1 MYRKTRIIPVL
12 ILSIIFLPMIVWGKA
27 SSGGQPGSFLHLG
40 QSARAL
46 GMGNCFAAIS
56 DDVTAIYYN
65 PAGLTQLLKYELNTF
80 YCPLWE
86 DTNYNFIGY
95 AHPLEKKG
103 TFGAALINMTSGEF
117 EKRATID
124 SEATD
129 FSINDR
135 AFLMSYGYNLSNRLS
150 VGTTIKSVKKTVD
163 IYSGSAF
170 GIDAGVLY
178 RFLGNQLSVGANF
191 QNLMAPAP
199 KLQTEADKYPLYS
212 KFGVAYRLEPAA
224 TSWEDKLILA
234 LDVDYSSFLT
244 AKNHFGVEYWYGK
257 NMALRLGKDINNYL
271 TFGLGVNYASFS
283 FDYAAVPHDL
293 GLSHRISVG
302 YRFGYIG
309 EAQYSPQAI
318 KEKVTALDQ
327 SGTELY
333 TNKKYAMALTEW
345 EKALVWDPQ
354 NTVIQEKVNRVN
366 AELESFVNRKLV
378 EQYLSKAYVL
388 FEEGKLVDSM
398 EQWKE
403 VAKLD
408 PGNER
413 AREYIAKIDAKLVKE
428 DQAILEER
436 EKEKTIVSVNALIK
450 SGDGFAEQGLYAEA
464 IKEYQKVLKINPD
477 HLTANKRISDTQL
490 TVRALIREHYDK
502 AEGSYKSGDK
512 TNAVKEFW
520 QVLRLDP
527 SNTSARNYL
536 DKIKQEEK
544 PAQVSKKI
552 DEKKINQMYYRAADL
567 YLKGQYQET
576 VMACNELLAIDPTN
590 ENAAKLVTK
599 AQSVLEKISGK

>member
-1 MYRKTRIIPVL
+1 MYRKAHVSGIMLL
-12 ILSIIFLPMIVWGKA
+12 IMFLPAVVLGKA
-27 SSGGQPGSFLHLG
+27 LSGGQPGSFLHLG

-56 DDVTAIYYN
+56 DDLTAIYYN

-95 AHPLEKKG
+95 AHPLEKMG
-103 TFGAALINMTSGEF
+103 TFGAALINMTSSGF

-124 SEATD
+124 SEAAS
-129 FSINDR
+129 FSVNDR
-135 AFLMSYGYNLSNRLS
+135 AFLLSYGYNLSNRLS
-150 VGTTIKSVKKTVD
+150 IGTTLKSVKKTVD

-212 KFGVAYRLEPAA
+212 KFGVAYKLEPAMTA
-224 TSWEDKLILA
+224 WEDKLILA

-244 AKNHFGVEYWYGK
+244 AKNHVGVEYWYGK
-257 NMALRLGKDINNYL
+257 SLALRLGKDISNYL

-283 FDYAAVPHDL
+283 FDYAVVPHDL
-293 GLSHRISVG
+293 GLSQRISVG

-309 EAQYSPQAI
+309 EAQYSLQAI

-333 TNKKYAMALTEW
+333 NNKKYAMALTEW

-354 NTVIQEKVNRVN
+354 NAALQEKVNRVN

-388 FEEGKLVDSM
+388 YEEGKLVDSM

-413 AREYIAKIDAKLVKE
+413 AKEYIAKIDAKLAKE
-428 DQAILEER
+428 DQAILLER
-436 EKEKTIVSVNALIK
+436 EKEKTIVNINALIR
-450 SGDGFAEQGLYAEA
+450 SGDNFADQGLYAEA
-464 IKEYQKVLKINPD
+464 IKEYQKVLMINPN

-490 TVRALIREHYDK
+490 TVKALIREHFDK
-502 AEGSYKSGDK
+502 AEESYKNGDK
-512 TNAVKEFW
+512 AKAVKEFW
-520 QVLRLDP
+520 LVLKLDS
-527 SNTSARNYL
+527 SNTAARNYL

-552 DEKKINQMYYRAADL
+552 DEKKISQMYYRAADL
-567 YLKGQYQET
+567 YLKGQYRET
-576 VMACNELLAIDPTN
+576 VLACNELLAIDPTN
-590 ENAAKLVTK
+590 ENAVKLVTK